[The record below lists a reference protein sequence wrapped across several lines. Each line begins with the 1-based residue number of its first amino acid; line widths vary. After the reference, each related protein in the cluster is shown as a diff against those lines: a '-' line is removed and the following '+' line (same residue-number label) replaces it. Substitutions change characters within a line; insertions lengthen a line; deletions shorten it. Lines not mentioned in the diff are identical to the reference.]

1 MAGVGGGHGWCWVE
15 GEAWLMLVR
24 GMDNAGEGHH

>member
-1 MAGVGGGHGWCWVE
+1 MLVGAMAGVGGE
-15 GEAWLMLVR
+15 GAWLMLVR